1 MTPYLQVISRLLQSF
16 GYINKS
22 TNFEVLFSPVP
33 ITEIT
38 SKEDQLD
45 ESDAP
50 LPTTIRLFSFK
61 EAEDKKAELELD
73 LLKDKGILVNG
84 RVQIF
89 FQDIAVRDRYF
100 DNYIRPFFSQRFGPI
115 IQTKK
120 HLGFEIIEYKSHGLS
135 IGINYPPDIPFISA
149 YVTIEGFE

>member
-1 MTPYLQVISRLLQSF
+1 MTPHLQVISRLLQSF
-16 GYINKS
+16 CYINKS
-22 TNFEVLFSPVP
+22 TNFEVLFSPVS

-61 EAEDKKAELELD
+61 EAEDKKDELEFD

-84 RVQIF
+84 KVQLF
-89 FQDIAVRDRYF
+89 FPDIAGRDRYF
-100 DNYIRPFFSQRFGPI
+100 ENYIRPFFQKFGPI
-115 IQTKK
+115 IQAKK
-120 HLGFEIIEYKSHGLS
+120 YLGFEVIGYKSHGLS
-135 IGINYPPDIPFISA
+135 IGINCPPNIPFISA
-149 YVTIEGFE
+149 YVTIEGLE